1 MKFSPI
7 SIIIYTIYFTTFL
20 FTKNQA
26 CEQSCRDGISLA
38 FCNSYTQEWN
48 PLFDTLGSNLTNNIY
63 TGLNVNVD
71 QVKNLVDTAILNQVN
86 KSKTEFSNN
95 CKDIVEDSIFSKDP
109 KFKGQCQ
116 KPLKVIQPKPG
127 VNWTLSDC
135 EQQDYICGNPPSIC
149 HFMNEHVKPRNVEL
163 LKASLNDRVSDN
175 GNFTSSLIKITNNV
189 ITNSDS
195 FEKNQTKDF
204 MDIVTMNI
212 KFELKQF
219 AITFNNSFCITDS
232 NSTTTSC
239 DKYDSGIKSLLLSF
253 P

>member
-1 MKFSPI
+1 MKFLTSF
-7 SIIIYTIYFTTFL
+7 IIYTIYFSTFL
-20 FTKNQA
+20 FTINQA

-48 PLFDTLGSNLTNNIY
+48 PLFDSLGKNLTSNIY
-63 TGLNVNVD
+63 NGLNETVD
-71 QVKNLVDTAILNQVN
+71 QNLVNKAILNQVN
-86 KSKTEFSNN
+86 KSKVEFTKS

-116 KPLKVIQPKPG
+116 KPLRVIQPKRG

-135 EQQDYICGNPPSIC
+135 ENQDYICGNPPSIC
-149 HFMNEHVKPRNVEL
+149 HFMNEYVKPRNVKL
-163 LKASLNDRVSDN
+163 LKEALSERVSDN
-175 GNFTSSLIKITNNV
+175 GNFTSSLINITNKN
-189 ITNSDS
+189 IKNSGN
-195 FEKNQTKDF
+195 FE
-204 MDIVTMNI
+204 IVTANI
-212 KFELKQF
+212 KVELNQF
-219 AITFNNSFCITDS
+219 VTAFNNSFCFTHS

>member
-7 SIIIYTIYFTTFL
+7 FIIIFITTFL
-20 FTKNQA
+20 FDKNQA

-48 PLFDTLGSNLTNNIY
+48 PLFDTLGNNLTNNIY
-63 TGLNVNVD
+63 NGLDVNVVN

-86 KSKTEFSNN
+86 KSRTEFSNN

-149 HFMNEHVKPRNVEL
+149 HFMNEHVKPRNVES
-163 LKASLNDRVSDN
+163 LKESLNDHVSDN
-175 GNFTSSLIKITNNV
+175 GNFTSSFIKITNKV
-189 ITNSDS
+189 ITKSDS

-204 MDIVTMNI
+204 MEIVTKNI
-212 KFELKQF
+212 KFELNQF
-219 AITFNNSFCITDS
+219 ATTFNNSFCISDS
-232 NSTTTSC
+232 NSTTSC